1 MIEIYRSSRIETLA
15 DLLAQHLV
23 DARPA
28 AVLAPATILVGHL
41 GMKRWLTT
49 HLASRPPVRKAGAR
63 PHPRIAANLDL
74 VLPSEWLDRLAQR
87 HLGAHGIAIE
97 PYRRK
102 ALRWRIF
109 EVLARLDAPEVAR
122 YLDGEDAERRRF
134 QLADRLA
141 GLYAQYLVYRRDWLA
156 AWESGSAAAP
166 AHWQGALWRQ
176 LVAAIAL
183 PHRGRRMAELMRRL
197 AQLPADPDEPALHV
211 FGLSHLPPD
220 ALLALDALSATRRV
234 CIYFPDPCRELWE
247 ELASRREALAADLD
261 GGRYLEAIGHPLLAT
276 LGRLGQHYSLLLR
289 RRDAACDL
297 TDLYDEDAPP
307 GLPADAPLLAR
318 VQHSLRTLQPMAAA
332 RPDGAP
338 GDPRLDASLRVHVC
352 HTRLRELEVLKDAL
366 LDRLAADPTL
376 QPREIV
382 VMAPNMALYAP
393 LLPTVF
399 GEPGERGSLL
409 PWQMAD
415 VTLLRTHPL
424 LGAVRELLD
433 LPAQR
438 ITRSQVL
445 ALLALPA
452 VQRRFGLDES
462 RLAALERWLARSHV
476 AWGLDGA
483 MKAEFGAAAVDEHS
497 FAFGLDRMAM
507 GYLTGGSEEQ
517 TIDDILPATPVTG
530 PEAEA
535 FGALWGLLAALRE
548 GRAGLTAVRPLS
560 AWASALQRWFE
571 RLFEADRADED
582 EAAALAVIARLTAQ
596 LGEETVAA
604 GIDPEVSWPVLREA
618 LVQALDGVP
627 ERQRFLAG
635 GITFCGMV
643 PQRSIPFRCVAL
655 IGLNDGD
662 YPRARSDGGLDL
674 MQAHPRLGDR
684 DGRQEDRYLFLEALM
699 SARETLHLSY
709 VGEDA
714 REGSARNPAQPLAE
728 LLAFLD
734 LVHGLAGADDEGQRH
749 WRVRHPL
756 QPFDGRYF
764 ELADPEC
771 ALRAYP
777 GHKGDGAD
785 PRLYSYSAAYAAVRA
800 DASAREQPFLAGVE
814 DTLPAHADG
823 PVALADLCAFLRE
836 PSRWWCQR
844 VLGLSRAALEADE
857 TGDAE
862 PLDTGRDARDP
873 ITVDLVRAA
882 LASGAPAIP
891 SDPPPRYARSGRY
904 PGGALGAEGWQSLR
918 AEATEWLAAARTLP
932 PFRQGAATAQTL
944 AVDLSLGEQRV
955 VGDVGPV
962 YRHDGRLWLVAISTA
977 ADGFQQRLPLYA
989 QWAALRLAHPD
1000 ADAAVRLLCSRDKAV
1015 LIGPEP
1021 AFPDDPALL
1030 EAGLRE
1036 LIALYRD
1043 AHATVGHY
1051 FPRSSHAYASSG
1063 GDLSGA
1069 VQAWS
1074 GGWRRG
1080 ERDHGQG
1087 YHALLGGDGSFLVP
1101 GTAAH
1106 ARFAAIALRLQ
1117 AILAPATRE
1126 AP

>member
-49 HLASRPPVRKAGAR
+49 HLASRPPVRKAAAR

-97 PYRRK
+97 PYRRT

-109 EVLARLDAPEVAR
+109 EGLARLDAPEVAR

-261 GGRYLEAIGHPLLAT
+261 GGSYLEAIGHPLLAT

-338 GDPRLDASLRVHVC
+338 GDLRLDASLRVHVC

-517 TIDDILPATPVTG
+517 TIDDILPAKPVTG

-560 AWASALQRWFE
+560 GWASALQRWFE

-618 LVQALDGVP
+618 LAQALEGVP

-643 PQRSIPFRCVAL
+643 PQRSIPFRLIAL
-655 IGLNDGD
+655 IGLNDGE
-662 YPRARSDGGLDL
+662 YPRPRSDGGLDL

-699 SARETLHLSY
+699 SAREALHLSY

-714 REGSARNPAQPLAE
+714 RDGSVRNAAQPLAE
-728 LLAFLD
+728 LLGFLD
-734 LVHGLAGADDEGQRH
+734 LVHGLSGTHDDARRH
-749 WRVRHPL
+749 WRVRHAL

-764 ELADPEC
+764 EGEA
-771 ALRAYP
+771 
-777 GHKGDGAD
+777 GD
-785 PRLYSYSAAYAAVRA
+785 PRLYSYSQAYAAVRA
-800 DASAREQPFLAGVE
+800 GTGSRERAFLA
-814 DTLPAHADG
+814 DLPVQLPTRNEG
-823 PVALADLCAFLRE
+823 PIALAELCAFLRD

-844 VLGLSRAALEADE
+844 VLGLSRAALQPEDRGDE
-857 TGDAE
+857 E
-862 PLDTGRDARDP
+862 PLDTGRDARDTL
-873 ITVDLVRAA
+873 TVELVRAA
-882 LASGAPAIP
+882 LAAGQ
-891 SDPPPRYARSGRY
+891 SDVPVEPPPRYRLSGRY
-904 PGGALGAEGWQSLR
+904 PSGLLGTEAWQVLR
-918 AEATEWLAAARTLP
+918 NEAREWLDAARRLP
-932 PFRQGAATAQTL
+932 PFQHGPSAAQSVAIDL
-944 AVDLSLGEQRV
+944 AVGAERV
-955 VGDVGPV
+955 VGAVGPL
-962 YRHDGRLWLVAISTA
+962 HPHEGRLWLVAISTA
-977 ADGFQQRLPLYA
+977 SDGFQQRLPLYA
-989 QWAALRLAHPD
+989 QWAALRLACPD
-1000 ADAAVRLLCSRDKAV
+1000 VAMAARMVCGQRRKPVIGPDPPFADDAA
-1015 LIGPEP
+1015 
-1021 AFPDDPALL
+1021 ALA
-1030 EAGLRE
+1030 AGLAE
-1036 LIALYRD
+1036 LVTLYRD
-1043 AHATVGHY
+1043 AQATVGAY
-1051 FPRSSHAYASSG
+1051 FPRTSHAFASTG
-1063 GDLSGA
+1063 GDLA
-1069 VQAWS
+1069 KARQAWS
-1074 GGWRRG
+1074 DDRGGG
-1080 ERDHGQG
+1080 ERQHGQG
-1087 YHALLGGDGSFLVP
+1087 YNALLGGDDAFLQAGS
-1101 GTAAH
+1101 AAH
-1106 ARFAAIALRLQ
+1106 ARFAAIARRLQ
-1117 AILAPATRE
+1117 SILAPAAAVE

>member
-23 DARPA
+23 DARPT

-41 GMKRWLTT
+41 GMKRWLTA
-49 HLASRPPVRKAGAR
+49 HLASRPPVRKAGGR
-63 PHPRIAANLDL
+63 PHPRIAANLEML
-74 VLPSEWLDRLAQR
+74 LPSEWLDRMAQH

-97 PYRRK
+97 PYRRT

-109 EVLARLDAPEVAR
+109 AALPRLEVPEVAR
-122 YLDGEDAERRRF
+122 YLEGEDAERRRF

-156 AWESGSAAAP
+156 GWESASGTAP
-166 AHWQGALWRQ
+166 SHWQGELWRQ
-176 LVAAIAL
+176 LVADIAL

-220 ALLALDALSATRRV
+220 ALLALDALSASRRV
-234 CIYFPDPCRELWE
+234 CLYFPDPCRELWE
-247 ELASRREALAADLD
+247 ELASRREALEADLD
-261 GGRYLEAIGHPLLAT
+261 GGSYLEAIGHPLLAT

-297 TDLYDEDAPP
+297 TDLYDEDAPAEVP
-307 GLPADAPLLAR
+307 TDASLLAR
-318 VQHSLRTLQPMAAA
+318 VQHSLRTLNPMAAA
-332 RPDGAP
+332 RPIAARR
-338 GDPRLDASLRVHVC
+338 DPRLDPSLRVHVC

-366 LDRLAADPTL
+366 LDRLVADPTL

-399 GEPGERGSLL
+399 GEPGQRGALL

-415 VTLLRTHPL
+415 VTLLRSHPL

-452 VQRRFGLDES
+452 VQRRFGLDEP
-462 RLAALERWLARSHV
+462 RRAALERWLARSHV

-483 MKAEFGAAAVDEHS
+483 MKAEFGAAPAHEHS

-507 GYLTGGSEEQ
+507 GLLTGGSEERS
-517 TIDDILPATPVTG
+517 IEDILPATPVTG
-530 PEAEA
+530 PDGEA
-535 FGALWGLLAALRE
+535 FGALWGLLAALRQ
-548 GRAGLTAVRPLS
+548 GRADLGSVRPLS
-560 AWASALQRWFE
+560 AWASALQRWFDK
-571 RLFEADRADED
+571 LFEADRADED
-582 EAAALAVIARLTAQ
+582 EAAALAVVARLSAQ
-596 LGEETVAA
+596 LGEEPLAA
-604 GIDPEVSWPVLREA
+604 GVDPDVAWPVVREA
-618 LVQALDGVP
+618 LAQALDGIP

-662 YPRARSDGGLDL
+662 YPRPRSDGGLDL
-674 MQAHPRLGDR
+674 MQSHPRLGDR

-714 REGSARNPAQPLAE
+714 QEGSARNPAQPLAE
-728 LLAFLD
+728 LLGFLD
-734 LVHGLAGADDEGQRH
+734 LVHGLAGENDERQRY

-764 ELADPEC
+764 EIPDPGSTLRADP
-771 ALRAYP
+771 
-777 GHKGDGAD
+777 DGEEEDAD
-785 PRLYSYSAAYAAVRA
+785 PRLYSYSGAYAAVRA
-800 DASAREQPFLAGVE
+800 GAGRYEQDFLTGVP
-814 DTLPAHADG
+814 DPMPLSDHG
-823 PVALADLCAFLRE
+823 PVMLADLCAFLRD

-844 VLGLSRAALEADE
+844 VLGLSRAALELDDE
-857 TGDAE
+857 GDAE
-862 PLDTGRDARDP
+862 PLDSGRDARDP

-882 LASGAPAIP
+882 LATGNDIPAE
-891 SDPPPRYARSGRY
+891 PPPRYARSGRY
-904 PGGALGAEGWQSLR
+904 PGGTLGIEAWAAVR
-918 AEATEWLAAARTLP
+918 AEARDWLAAARNLP
-932 PFRQGAATAQTL
+932 PFQRGASTAQTL
-944 AVDLSLGEQRV
+944 GIDLILGEQRV
-955 VGDVGPV
+955 IGDIGPI
-962 YRHDGRLWLVAISTA
+962 YAREGKLWLVAISTA
-977 ADGFQQRLPLYA
+977 ADGFQQSLPLYA
-989 QWAALRLAHPD
+989 RWAALRLAHPD
-1000 ADAAVRLLCSRDKAV
+1000 VAAGVHLLCAQGDSPA
-1015 LIGPEP
+1015 IGPDP
-1021 AFPDDPALL
+1021 PFPDDPAQL
-1030 EAGLRE
+1030 ETGLRE

-1043 AHATVGHY
+1043 AQATVGHY
-1051 FPRSSHAYASSG
+1051 FPRTSHAYASSG
-1063 GDLSGA
+1063 GDPIRA
-1069 VQAWS
+1069 AQAWS
-1074 GGWRRG
+1074 DGRGRG
-1080 ERDHGQG
+1080 EREHGPG
-1087 YHALLGGDGSFLVP
+1087 YHALLGGDESFLAP
-1101 GTAAH
+1101 GSEAH
-1106 ARFAAIALRLQ
+1106 ARFATIAMRLQ
-1117 AILAPATRE
+1117 AILAPAAPE

>member
-41 GMKRWLTT
+41 GMKRWLTA
-49 HLASRPPVRKAGAR
+49 HLANRPPVRKAGGR
-63 PHPRIAANLDL
+63 PHPRIAANLEL
-74 VLPSEWLDRLAQR
+74 LLPSEWLDRMAQR

-97 PYRRK
+97 PYRRT

-109 EVLARLDAPEVAR
+109 DALPRLEAPEVAR
-122 YLDGEDAERRRF
+122 YLEGEDAERRRF

-156 AWESGSAAAP
+156 GWESVSDAAP
-166 AHWQGALWRQ
+166 AHWQGELWRQ
-176 LVAAIAL
+176 LVADIAL
-183 PHRGRRMAELMRRL
+183 PHRGRRMAELMHRL
-197 AQLPADPDEPALHV
+197 AQLQVDPDEPALHV

-220 ALLALDALSATRRV
+220 ALLALDALSASRRV
-234 CIYFPDPCRELWE
+234 CLYFPDPCRELWE
-247 ELASRREALAADLD
+247 ELASRREALEADLD
-261 GGRYLEAIGHPLLAT
+261 GGSYLEAIGHPLLAT

-289 RRDAACDL
+289 RRDALCDL
-297 TDLYDEDAPP
+297 TDLYDEEAPAEP
-307 GLPADAPLLAR
+307 PTDAPLLAR

-399 GEPGERGSLL
+399 GEPGQRHALL

-483 MKAEFGAAAVDEHS
+483 MKAEFGAAPAHEHS

-507 GYLTGGSEEQ
+507 GLLTGGSEER
-517 TIDDILPATPVTG
+517 TIEDILPAAPVTG
-530 PEAEA
+530 PESEA

-548 GRAGLTAVRPLS
+548 GRAGLGTVRPLS
-560 AWASALQRWFE
+560 AWASALQRWFGA
-571 RLFEADRADED
+571 LFAADHADEE
-582 EAAALAVIARLTAQ
+582 EAAALAVIGRLTAQ
-596 LGEETVAA
+596 LGEEPLAA
-604 GIDPEVSWPVLREA
+604 GVDPEVAWPVVREA
-618 LVQALDGVP
+618 LAQALDGIP

-662 YPRARSDGGLDL
+662 YPRPRSDGGLDL
-674 MQAHPRLGDR
+674 MQAQPRLGDR

-728 LLAFLD
+728 LLGFLD
-734 LVHGLAGADDEGQRH
+734 LAHGLAGADDEGKRY

-764 ELADPEC
+764 EA
-771 ALRAYP
+771 
-777 GHKGDGAD
+777 GGAD
-785 PRLYSYSAAYAAVRA
+785 PRLYSYSAAYAGVRP
-800 DASAREQPFLAGVE
+800 DAGARDRRFLAGLDE
-814 DTLPAHADG
+814 LAPAGSEG
-823 PVALADLCAFLRE
+823 PIALADLCAFLRD

-844 VLGLSRAALEADE
+844 VLGLSRAALEQDDE
-857 TGDAE
+857 GDAE
-862 PLDTGRDARDP
+862 PLDTDRDARDP

-882 LASGAPAIP
+882 LATGDDIPA
-891 SDPPPRYARSGRY
+891 DPPLHYARSGRY
-904 PGGALGAEGWQSLR
+904 PGGMLGAEAWATVR
-918 AEATEWLAAARTLP
+918 AEAEAWLAAARTLP
-932 PFRQGAATAQTL
+932 PLRHSTATARTL
-944 AVDLSLGEQRV
+944 GVDLSLGEQRV
-955 VGDVGPV
+955 TGDIGPI
-962 YRHDGRLWLVAISTA
+962 YTHEGKLWLVAISTA

-989 QWAALRLAHPD
+989 RWAALRLAHPD
-1000 ADAAVRLLCSRDKAV
+1000 VAAGVHLLCAQGDSPA
-1015 LIGPEP
+1015 IGPDP
-1021 AFPDDPALL
+1021 PFPDDPAQL
-1030 EAGLRE
+1030 ETGLRE
-1036 LIALYRD
+1036 LIARYRD
-1043 AHATVGHY
+1043 AQATVGHY
-1051 FPRSSHAYASSG
+1051 FPRTSHAYASSG
-1063 GDLSGA
+1063 GDLLRA
-1069 VQAWS
+1069 TQAWS
-1074 GGWRRG
+1074 DGRGRG
-1080 ERDHGQG
+1080 EREHGPG
-1087 YHALLGGDGSFLVP
+1087 YHALLGGDESFLVP

-1106 ARFAAIALRLQ
+1106 ARFAAIAMRLQ
-1117 AILAPATRE
+1117 AVLAPATPE